1 MNNKKKVSFFLPSFR
16 TGGSEKIFIELANH
30 LHINFEYDIEMVCV
44 NNEGKLKN
52 ILNKNI
58 RIINLKKN
66 SVSESILPF
75 IRYLRDSNSKIIISS
90 MSHCNIMVIIS
101 KLISRSKTKIIVRE
115 CSSIYV
121 KILPFSLNIKK
132 RIIKI
137 LMKILYKKADYVISN
152 SFDLAKHLKKEL
164 NLKKVKVIYNGYELE
179 RIKELSLEEPSQNFF
194 NNQKVI
200 VAVGRLSHEK
210 GLDFLIKAF
219 KIVRKELDC
228 KLIILGEGPLKK
240 ILLNLA
246 KDLCL
251 EKDIHFLGYQ
261 KNPYP
266 FIKKSNI
273 FVLPS
278 IIEGLPGALIQA
290 LILNKNIISTNC
302 KFGPREILKNGK
314 LGKLIPIKDKKRL
327 AKEIIN
333 ELNNPSP
340 IKKQIDLDLDR
351 FHMKNIVKKYNLLFK
366 ELTKPNI

>member
-1 MNNKKKVSFFLPSFR
+1 MINKKKVSFFLPSFR

-30 LHINFEYDIEMVCV
+30 LHTNFEYDIEMVCV

-121 KILPFSLNIKK
+121 KILPFS
-132 RIIKI
+132 
-137 LMKILYKKADYVISN
+137 
-152 SFDLAKHLKKEL
+152 L

-340 IKKQIDLDLDR
+340 IKKKIDLDLDR

-366 ELTKPNI
+366 ELTQPNM

>member
-1 MNNKKKVSFFLPSFR
+1 MNTKKKVSFFLPSFR

-30 LHINFEYDIEMVCV
+30 LNKNFEYDIEIVCV
-44 NNEGKLKN
+44 NDEGKLKN
-52 ILNKNI
+52 ILDKDI
-58 RIINLKKN
+58 KIFNLKKN
-66 SVSESILPF
+66 SVSKSILPF
-75 IRYLRDSNSKIIISS
+75 MRYLRDGNSKLIISS

-115 CSSIYV
+115 CSSIY
-121 KILPFSLNIKK
+121 IQNSPYSLNIKK
-132 RIIKI
+132 MIIKLLI
-137 LMKILYKKADYVISN
+137 RFLYKKADYVISN
-152 SFDLAKHLKKEL
+152 SLDLAKELKKEF
-164 NLKKVKVIYNGYELE
+164 NLEKVKVIYNGYELE
-179 RIKELSLEEPSQNFF
+179 RIKKLSLEEPSQNFY
-194 NNQKVI
+194 NQKVI

-210 GLDFLIKAF
+210 GLDLLIKAF
-219 KIVRKELDC
+219 ELVRKELDC
-228 KLIILGEGPLKK
+228 KLIILGEGPLKNF
-240 ILLNLA
+240 LLKLS

-251 EKDIHFLGYQ
+251 EKDINFLGYR

-266 FIKKSNI
+266 YIKKSDL

-278 IIEGLPGALIQA
+278 LIEGLPGALIQA

-327 AKEIIN
+327 AQEIIN

-340 IKKQIDLDLDR
+340 IKNKIDLDLER

-366 ELTKPNI
+366 ELTNPTI